1 MSEMTGMLRRC
12 KVLAAQSQSKLCKA
26 SQGPDIYARETTQ
39 TGKVSEGLTDLE
51 P

>member
-1 MSEMTGMLRRC
+1 MSKMTPMLRQC
-12 KVLAAQSQSKLCKA
+12 NALAAQLQPKLHKA

-39 TGKVSEGLTDLE
+39 TGKVSEGLTGIE

>member
-12 KVLAAQSQSKLCKA
+12 NVLAAQSQSKLSKA
-26 SQGPDIYARETTQ
+26 PQGPDTYARETTQ
-39 TGKVSEGLTDLE
+39 TGKVSEGLTGLQ